1 MDYKDI
7 IRNMNNGEFKNVYLF
22 YGREFYLLENVIKTC
37 RKSLNE
43 SMIDFNMDILDGK
56 EITLDQVISNT
67 ETLPFMDE
75 RKFIIIKDFE
85 LLKGKKK
92 NFTDNDENE
101 FIDYL
106 DKIPSSTVLVFI
118 VYGDVDKRKSLVK
131 KISKVGIV
139 NHCDKL
145 NDMDLFKWVKNR
157 FKQKEVNINDSEIA
171 YFIEQEGYREKNSEK
186 TLSDLENEINKI
198 SSFVGKGNIV
208 SKEIIDKLSP
218 KKLENDIFKLIDEI
232 GNKNSSHAMKIV
244 TDMIL
249 EGESVL
255 GIFAMVSK
263 QFILVIQA
271 RQLQVQGYTSKTI
284 AEKIGAHPFV
294 VTKALK
300 QGKQFNDEVIV
311 DMLNFILESD
321 YKIKNGLIK
330 DNLAVEILVSKYCQ

>member
-1 MDYKDI
+1 MNYKDI
-7 IRNMNNGEFKNVYLF
+7 IKSMNNNEFKNVYLF
-22 YGREFYLLENVIKTC
+22 YGRELYLIENVIKTC
-37 RKSLNE
+37 KKSLNE
-43 SMIDFNMDILDGK
+43 SMIDFNLDILDGK
-56 EITLDQVISNT
+56 ELTLDQILSNA

-75 RKFIIIKDFE
+75 RKILIIKDFE

-92 NFTDNDENE
+92 NFSDSDESE
-101 FIDYL
+101 LIEYIE
-106 DKIPSSTVLVFI
+106 KVPSTTVIVFL

-131 KISKVGIV
+131 KINKVGIV

-145 NDMDLFKWVKNR
+145 SDMDLFKWVKNR
-157 FKQKEVNINDSEIA
+157 FKQNEVYINDSEIM
-171 YFIEQEGYREKNSEK
+171 YFIEQEGYRDKNSEK

-198 SSFVGKGNIV
+198 ASFVGKGNNV
-208 SKEIIDKLSP
+208 TKAIIDKLSQ
-218 KKLENDIFKLIDEI
+218 KKVENDIFKLIDEI

-263 QFILVIQA
+263 QFKLVMQA
-271 RQLQVQGYTSKTI
+271 RQLQNQGYSSKVI
-284 AEKIGAHPFV
+284 AEKLSAHPFV

-300 QGKQFNDEVIV
+300 QGRLFADEAVV

-321 YKIKNGLIK
+321 FKIKNGLMK

>member
-56 EITLDQVISNT
+56 EVTLDQIISNT
-67 ETLPFMDE
+67 ETLPFMDD
-75 RKFIIIKDFE
+75 RKIIVIKDFE

-92 NFTDNDENE
+92 NFSDNDESE

-106 DKIPSSTVLVFI
+106 DKVPNSTVIVFI
-118 VYGDVDKRKSLVK
+118 VYGDIDKRKSLVK
-131 KISKVGIV
+131 KISKVGII

-145 NDMDLFKWVKNR
+145 NDMDLFKWVKSR
-157 FKQKEVNINDSEIA
+157 FKQKEVNIKDSEIA
-171 YFIEQEGYREKNSEK
+171 YFIEEEGYRAKNSEK
-186 TLSDLENEINKI
+186 TLSYLENEINKI
-198 SSFVGKGNIV
+198 SSFIGKGNV
-208 SKEIIDKLSP
+208 VTKEIIDKLSP
-218 KKLENDIFKLIDEI
+218 KKVENDIFKLIDEI

-263 QFILVIQA
+263 QFKLVIQS
-271 RQLQVQGYTSKTI
+271 RQLQVQGYTNKTI
-284 AEKIGAHPFV
+284 AEKVGAHPFA

-300 QGKQFNDEVIV
+300 QSRIFSDEVII

-330 DNLAVEILVSKYCQ
+330 EDLALEILVSKYCQ

>member
-1 MDYKDI
+1 
-7 IRNMNNGEFKNVYLF
+7 MNNGEFKNVYLF

-75 RKFIIIKDFE
+75 RKIIVIKDFE

-106 DKIPSSTVLVFI
+106 DKVPSSTVLVFI

-232 GNKNSSHAMKIV
+232 GNKINLQYDDPFYLRSGDSYDPYENYYNDCEYAIAQHDFDADGMDEIV
-244 TDMIL
+244 I
-249 EGESVL
+249 
-255 GIFAMVSK
+255 A
-263 QFILVIQA
+263 A
-271 RQLQVQGYTSKTI
+271 R
-284 AEKIGAHPFV
+284 
-294 VTKALK
+294 
-300 QGKQFNDEVIV
+300 
-311 DMLNFILESD
+311 
-321 YKIKNGLIK
+321 IKNSNFDSPVGVFVYRIK
-330 DNLAVEILVSKYCQ
+330 DGKSWSFETRSILGDGEVELNNNYIKVDVHLRGFYHKWTYENGSFVDQSYY